1 MGDATEEHH
10 IIELGAAVSTW
21 RTMGRHAWKLLDSG
35 ALREL
40 ASFGLAMNN
49 LHGGLPALLSTTAGE
64 VPLALAHTTI
74 SAAAIAS
81 ALFVASNEF
90 AGADSDPDTASAAAG
105 LQMTFMSAGCVNHA
119 AALALML
126 GDGAA
131 VEAFSNEHP
140 RMWGVLTDLVA
151 NDVHLCAFAGM
162 MTPPGTPLVV
172 VT

>member
-1 MGDATEEHH
+1 
-10 IIELGAAVSTW
+10 
-21 RTMGRHAWKLLDSG
+21 
-35 ALREL
+35 
-40 ASFGLAMNN
+40 
-49 LHGGLPALLSTTAGE
+49 
-64 VPLALAHTTI
+64 
-74 SAAAIAS
+74 
-81 ALFVASNEF
+81 
-90 AGADSDPDTASAAAG
+90 
-105 LQMTFMSAGCVNHA
+105 
-119 AALALML
+119 ML